1 MEQQNSINDYSG
13 NLSELMA
20 TRLTGTF
27 NVMKTKHA
35 IIRFERP
42 VVKIDQN
49 ILMLYLKQL

>member
-13 NLSELMA
+13 NLSGLMA

-27 NVMKTKHA
+27 NAIKTKHA
-35 IIRFERP
+35 IIRFKRP